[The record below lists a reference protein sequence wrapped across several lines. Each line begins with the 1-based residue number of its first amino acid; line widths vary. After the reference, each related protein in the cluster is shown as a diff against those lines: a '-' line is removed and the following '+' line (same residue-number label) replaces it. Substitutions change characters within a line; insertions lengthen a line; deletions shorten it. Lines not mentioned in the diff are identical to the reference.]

1 MVLGS
6 GVDLNGPGP
15 RNRTFINV
23 KNRDFGHF
31 WPFSVAVADGFG
43 VQGGFKQTGTRNM
56 SFTKS

>member
-31 WPFSVAVADGFG
+31 WPFSVAIADGFG
-43 VQGGFKQTGTRNM
+43 VQGAFK
-56 SFTKS
+56 